1 MSLDVEQPDIVQDS
15 GAGNPDPASHELTGN
30 EGDGLLET
38 QQQPDPDEIEEEFEG
53 LKLRGKKDILE
64 EFKKGRMLHA
74 DYTRK
79 TQELAEQR
87 RSFDNER
94 EESKRTREL
103 HTQADAE
110 RFQLWSKQERFQQ
123 LQQVDFASLRQVNPD
138 LAEQLRDEMT
148 RLPGAIQQLN
158 YALSQK
164 LTQLEQ
170 SRQQDD
176 AKLDRQLAEALQRA
190 GWTHEKDVQLAN
202 FVQAEGL
209 DPNAVKALVRQ
220 NPVALRILEKAAKFD
235 QLEKQRTAKA
245 PAAQPKP
252 ATRISGSGAANT
264 KPLGEITDPRE
275 WAERRRQRKANNR

>member
-64 EFKKGRMLHA
+64 EFKKCRMLHA

-220 NPVALRILEKAAKFD
+220 NPVALRILEKAA
-235 QLEKQRTAKA
+235 
-245 PAAQPKP
+245 QPKP